1 MSYIIEQVV
10 NGIKKYIPESEI
22 ALNEPMKKH
31 TTFRV
36 GGDAEIF
43 VSPSATEVKDLID
56 LCNDLEVPYHVVGN
70 GSNLLVSDQGLKG
83 VVISVRRNA
92 EYIDIKGDTIITG
105 AGSSLAK
112 VANFAAKEGLG
123 GLEFAAGIPGT
134 IGGAIVM
141 NAGAFG
147 GEIKDVLVSVKVC
160 TKDGQVLEIKAQ
172 DLDLSY
178 RHSCILE
185 KEYIVLEATF
195 KLKEANK
202 DEIYATM
209 DDYKKRRIS
218 SQPLNFP
225 SAGSTFK
232 RPKDNFAGKLIE
244 DAGLKGY
251 KIGGAQVSEKHCGF
265 VVNSNAATATDVYE
279 LIKYVI
285 SIVKTKYDV
294 TLEPEVKMMGEF

>member
-1 MSYIIEQVV
+1 MEQIINE
-10 NGIKKYIPESEI
+10 IKKYIPEEEI
-22 ALNEPMKKH
+22 ALNEQMKKH

-36 GGDAEIF
+36 GGDAE
-43 VSPSATEVKDLID
+43 EVKKIIEV
-56 LCNDLEVPYHVVGN
+56 CNELEVPYHVVGN
-70 GSNLLVSDQGLKG
+70 GSNLLVSDQGLNG
-83 VVISVRRNA
+83 VVISVRKNA
-92 EYIDIKGDTIITG
+92 EYIKLNGDVIIAG

-147 GEIKDVLVSVKVC
+147 GEIKDVLVSAKVC
-160 TKDGQVLEIKAQ
+160 TKEGKILEIEAQ
-172 DLDLSY
+172 DLELSY
-178 RHSCILE
+178 RHSCVLE

-195 KLKEANK
+195 KLKEADK
-202 DEIYATM
+202 EEIFAAM
-209 DDYKKRRIS
+209 DDYKRRRIS

-244 DAGLKGY
+244 DSGLKGY

-279 LIKYVI
+279 LINYVI
-285 SIVKTKYDV
+285 SVVKTKYDV

>member
-1 MSYIIEQVV
+1 MEQIINE
-10 NGIKKYIPESEI
+10 IKKYIPEEEI

-43 VSPSATEVKDLID
+43 VSPSAKEVKKIIEV
-56 LCNDLEVPYHVVGN
+56 CNELEVPYHVVGN
-70 GSNLLVSDQGLKG
+70 GSNLLVSDQGLNG
-83 VVISVRRNA
+83 VVISVRKNA
-92 EYIDIKGDTIITG
+92 EYIKLNGDVIIAG

-147 GEIKDVLVSVKVC
+147 GEIKDVLVSAKVC
-160 TKDGQVLEIKAQ
+160 TKEGKILEIEAQ
-172 DLDLSY
+172 DLELSY
-178 RHSCILE
+178 RHSCVLE

-195 KLKEANK
+195 KLKEADK
-202 DEIYATM
+202 EEIFAAM
-209 DDYKKRRIS
+209 DDYKRRRIS

-244 DAGLKGY
+244 DSGLKGY

-279 LIKYVI
+279 LINYVI
-285 SIVKTKYDV
+285 SVVKTKYDV

>member
-1 MSYIIEQVV
+1 M
-10 NGIKKYIPESEI
+10 
-22 ALNEPMKKH
+22 
-31 TTFRV
+31 

-43 VSPSATEVKDLID
+43 VSPSAKEVKKIIEV
-56 LCNDLEVPYHVVGN
+56 CNELEVPYHVVGN
-70 GSNLLVSDQGLKG
+70 GSNLLVSDQGLNG
-83 VVISVRRNA
+83 VVISVRKNA
-92 EYIDIKGDTIITG
+92 EYIKLNGDVIIAG

-141 NAGAFG
+141 SAGAFG
-147 GEIKDVLVSVKVC
+147 GEIKDVLVSAKVC
-160 TKDGQVLEIKAQ
+160 TKEGKILEIEAQ
-172 DLDLSY
+172 DLELSY
-178 RHSCILE
+178 RHSCVLE

-195 KLKEANK
+195 KLKEADK
-202 DEIYATM
+202 EEIFAAM
-209 DDYKKRRIS
+209 DDYKRRRIS

-244 DAGLKGY
+244 DSGLKGY

-279 LIKYVI
+279 LINYVI
-285 SIVKTKYDV
+285 SVVKTKYDV

>member
-1 MSYIIEQVV
+1 MEQIINE
-10 NGIKKYIPESEI
+10 IKKYIPEEEI

-43 VSPSATEVKDLID
+43 VSPSAKEVKKIIEV
-56 LCNDLEVPYHVVGN
+56 CNELEVPYHVVGN
-70 GSNLLVSDQGLKG
+70 GSNLLVSDQGLNG
-83 VVISVRRNA
+83 VVISVRKNA
-92 EYIDIKGDTIITG
+92 EYIKLNGDVIIAG

-147 GEIKDVLVSVKVC
+147 GEIKDVLVSAIVC
-160 TKDGQVLEIKAQ
+160 TKEGKILEIEAQ
-172 DLDLSY
+172 DLELSY
-178 RHSCILE
+178 RHSCVLE

-195 KLKEANK
+195 KLKEADK
-202 DEIYATM
+202 EEIFAAM
-209 DDYKKRRIS
+209 DDYKRRRIS

-244 DAGLKGY
+244 DSGLKGY

-279 LIKYVI
+279 LINYVI
-285 SIVKTKYDV
+285 SVVKTKYDV

>member
-1 MSYIIEQVV
+1 MEQIINE
-10 NGIKKYIPESEI
+10 IKKYIPEEEI

-43 VSPSATEVKDLID
+43 VSPSAKEVKKIIEV
-56 LCNDLEVPYHVVGN
+56 CNELEVPYHVVGN
-70 GSNLLVSDQGLKG
+70 GSNLLVSDQGLNG
-83 VVISVRRNA
+83 VVISVRKNA
-92 EYIDIKGDTIITG
+92 EYIKLNGDVIIAG

-147 GEIKDVLVSVKVC
+147 GEIKDVLVSAKVC
-160 TKDGQVLEIKAQ
+160 TKEGKILEIEAQ
-172 DLDLSY
+172 DLELSY
-178 RHSCILE
+178 RHSCVLE

-195 KLKEANK
+195 KLKEADK
-202 DEIYATM
+202 EEIFAAM
-209 DDYKKRRIS
+209 DDYKRRRIS

-244 DAGLKGY
+244 DSGLKGY

-279 LIKYVI
+279 LINYVI
-285 SIVKTKYDV
+285 SVVKT
-294 TLEPEVKMMGEF
+294 

>member
-1 MSYIIEQVV
+1 MEQIINE
-10 NGIKKYIPESEI
+10 IKKYIPEEEI

-43 VSPSATEVKDLID
+43 VSPSAKEVKKIIEV
-56 LCNDLEVPYHVVGN
+56 CNELEVPYHVVGN
-70 GSNLLVSDQGLKG
+70 GSNLLVSDKGLNG
-83 VVISVRRNA
+83 VVISVRKNA
-92 EYIDIKGDTIITG
+92 EYIKLNGDVIIAG

-147 GEIKDVLVSVKVC
+147 GEIKDVLVSAKVC
-160 TKDGQVLEIKAQ
+160 TKEGKILEIEAQ
-172 DLDLSY
+172 DLELSY
-178 RHSCILE
+178 RHSCVLE

-195 KLKEANK
+195 KLKEADK
-202 DEIYATM
+202 EEIFAAM
-209 DDYKKRRIS
+209 DDYKRRRIS

-244 DAGLKGY
+244 DSGLKGY

-279 LIKYVI
+279 LINYVI
-285 SIVKTKYDV
+285 SVVKTKYDV